1 MNNKKIPKAAST
13 TAMLAATETTAKQ
26 TSERT
31 AKATEKEQQK
41 RKFNGNLWEKQ
52 AISVKTFN
60 TAATSK

>member
-1 MNNKKIPKAAST
+1 
-13 TAMLAATETTAKQ
+13 MLAATETTAKQ